1 MEAIVSVDGSIGPAA
16 QATIPATDEGFL
28 RGDGVFEVL
37 RLYAGR
43 IFALDDHLARFELSA
58 RNLRLPIEIDA
69 LRADIEAIAAHAGAV
84 DALVRAV
91 WTRGGHRLVFIEPI
105 PDHSA
110 PVRLAA
116 VTYAPTRVMDN
127 IKSLSYGPN
136 MLMTR
141 LAKERG
147 FDEALLVSPHGR
159 VLEGPTSTF
168 FWVRDG
174 RLLTPPLTEHI
185 LPSITRARIL
195 AATDAAEESVTLD
208 ELAGAQEA
216 FLASTLREVQPVNAV
231 EGMEFSLNGPR
242 TAEAGTALREAIETE
257 LPAAT

>member
-1 MEAIVSVDGSIGPAA
+1 MEVLASVDGVIGPAA
-16 QATIPATDEGFL
+16 DATIPATDEGFL

-43 IFALDDHLARFELSA
+43 PFALDDHLARFELSA
-58 RNLRLPIEIDA
+58 ANLRLPIEIEA
-69 LRADIEAIAAHAGAV
+69 LRADIEAMVAHVGEI

-91 WTRGGHRLVFIEPI
+91 WTRGGRRLVFVEPI

-110 PVRLAA
+110 PIRLGS
-116 VTYAPTRVMDN
+116 VTYAPTRVLNN
-127 IKSLSYGPN
+127 IKSLSYGAN
-136 MLMTR
+136 MLTTR

-168 FWVRDG
+168 FYVRDG
-174 RLLTPPLTEHI
+174 RLLTPPLAEHV
-185 LPSITRARIL
+185 LPSISRQRIL

-208 ELAGAQEA
+208 ELAGAEEA
-216 FLASTLREVQPVNAV
+216 FLTSTLREVQPVNAV
-231 EGMEFSLNGPR
+231 DGMEFSLGGPR
-242 TAEAGTALREAIETE
+242 TSEAAAVLREAIETE
-257 LPAAT
+257 LAAKT